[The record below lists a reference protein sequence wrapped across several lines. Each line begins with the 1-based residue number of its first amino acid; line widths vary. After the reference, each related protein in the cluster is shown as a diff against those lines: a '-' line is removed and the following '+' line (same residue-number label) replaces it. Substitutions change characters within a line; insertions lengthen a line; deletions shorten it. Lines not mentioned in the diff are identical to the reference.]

1 MTEFGRHRDMDAVL
15 LVIRSPGNRRV
26 LGQFL
31 AEHGLRGLEA
41 IDEDSLATVLASDA
55 PIRLALVDVSGFGA
69 GIWMLCERLRAAGV
83 AFVVLSPTRSL
94 RASHEALAYGAL
106 SVIEKP
112 VEKAA
117 LIHLLNRLKGR

>member
-1 MTEFGRHRDMDAVL
+1 MTESGPQRDTEAVL
-15 LVIRSPGNRRV
+15 LVIRSQGNRKV
-26 LGQFL
+26 LGRFL

-41 IDEDSLATVLASDA
+41 VDEDSLATALSLDA

-69 GIWMLCERLRAAGV
+69 GTWTLCERLRTAGV
-83 AFVVLSPTRSL
+83 PFIVLSPSRGL

-117 LIHLLNRLKGR
+117 LIHLLKRLEGR